1 MRPSRIAL
9 QVAHVLTL
17 VLGLAAI
24 VSALLLI
31 RIAPERRTDFA
42 IFYRSAL
49 AWRQGGTIY
58 PTERVNL
65 NPPAIVVAYAP
76 LTYVSRQTAHT
87 TFTLFGIACVLA
99 ACWRI
104 ARVIPRVP
112 WLVLASIVL
121 ALDGGWTNL
130 WLGQEGLILMWIVTA
145 AWLADRDDRDLSA
158 GAWAGVAIYAKPF
171 LVGLIVYWAWR
182 RKWPR
187 IGSALVSGAIMTLL
201 GVALAGS
208 ASYRAWWN
216 SLSLGPAPYAPLNGS
231 LLGLWSR
238 TFFGSEFAPPLFHQ
252 PLGVLLTV
260 WGLSLIALVWAI
272 CRRIAAEQD
281 INRAWALVLIGS
293 LLASPLGWI
302 YYLPIVVG
310 PVVACLGGFTSWVCV
325 WVSVAI
331 LLIVRSEVLV
341 QLHTSAIGAIVLG
354 SIHCWVLL
362 LLFMAALKGSP
373 DAGVTLGESN
383 DRDRASD
390 PRSWKAKESVV
401 A

>member
-1 MRPSRIAL
+1 M
-9 QVAHVLTL
+9 
-17 VLGLAAI
+17 
-24 VSALLLI
+24 
-31 RIAPERRTDFA
+31 
-42 IFYRSAL
+42 

-76 LTYVSRQTAHT
+76 LTYVSRQAAQT
-87 TFTLFGIACVLA
+87 TFTLFGIACVLV

-121 ALDGGWTNL
+121 ALDGGWTSL

-171 LVGLIVYWAWR
+171 LVGLIVLWAWR
-182 RKWPR
+182 RKWRR
-187 IGSALVSGAIMTLL
+187 IGSALVSGAMLTLL

-238 TFFGSEFAPPLFHQ
+238 TFFGSEFAPPLVLQ
-252 PLGVLLTV
+252 PLRVLLTV

-281 INRAWALVLIGS
+281 TNRAWALVLIGS
-293 LLASPLGWI
+293 LLASPLRWDTTI
-302 YYLPIVVG
+302 CRSSSVQF
-310 PVVACLGGFTSWVCV
+310 VACVGGFTSWVCV

-341 QLHTSAIGAIVLG
+341 QLHTSAVGAIVLG

-373 DAGVTLGESN
+373 DAGTTLGEIE
-383 DRDRASD
+383 
-390 PRSWKAKESVV
+390 RSR
-401 A
+401 

>member
-9 QVAHVLTL
+9 QTAFVLTI

-24 VSALLLI
+24 VAALLLI
-31 RIAPERRTDFA
+31 QIAPDRRTDFA

-65 NPPAIVVAYAP
+65 NPPAIVVAFAP
-76 LTYVSRQTAHT
+76 LTYLSRQTAQT
-87 TFTLFGIACVLA
+87 VFTLVGIACVFLA
-99 ACWRI
+99 CRRI
-104 ARVIPRVP
+104 TRAIPRVP

-130 WLGQEGLILMWIVTA
+130 WLGQEGLVLMPIVTA
-145 AWLADRDDRDLSA
+145 AWLDDRENRERSA
-158 GAWAGVAIYAKPF
+158 GLWAGLAIYAKPF
-171 LVGLIVYWAWR
+171 LAGLIVYWAWR
-182 RKWPR
+182 RKWHQ
-187 IGSALVSGAIMTLL
+187 ISSALASGATLTLL

-208 ASYRAWWN
+208 ASYRVWWN
-216 SLSLGPAPYAPLNGS
+216 SLGLGPAPYAPLNAS

-238 TFFGSEFAPPLFHQ
+238 TFFGSEFAPPLFQQ
-252 PLGVLLTV
+252 PLRVLLIV
-260 WGLSLIALVWAI
+260 WGVSLIALGWTI
-272 CRRIAAEQD
+272 CRRVAAEQNID
-281 INRAWALVLIGS
+281 RAWALVLIGS

-302 YYLPIVVG
+302 YYLPIAVG
-310 PVVACLGGFTSWVCV
+310 PLVASIGGFASWICV
-325 WVSVAI
+325 WVTVAI

-341 QLHTSAIGAIVLG
+341 QLHTSAVGAIVLG

-362 LLFMAALKGSP
+362 LLFVAALKGSS
-373 DAGVTLGESN
+373 DSETTRAESN
-383 DRDRASD
+383 DRDRASH
-390 PRSWKAKESVV
+390 PRSGQAQESVV

>member
-1 MRPSRIAL
+1 
-9 QVAHVLTL
+9 
-17 VLGLAAI
+17 
-24 VSALLLI
+24 
-31 RIAPERRTDFA
+31 
-42 IFYRSAL
+42 
-49 AWRQGGTIY
+49 
-58 PTERVNL
+58 
-65 NPPAIVVAYAP
+65 
-76 LTYVSRQTAHT
+76 
-87 TFTLFGIACVLA
+87 
-99 ACWRI
+99 
-104 ARVIPRVP
+104 
-112 WLVLASIVL
+112 VLASIVL

-145 AWLADRDDRDLSA
+145 AWLADRDDRDLAA
-158 GAWAGVAIYAKPF
+158 GAWAGLAIYAKPF

-182 RKWPR
+182 RKWRR
-187 IGSALVSGAIMTLL
+187 IGSALVSGAMMTLL

-238 TFFGSEFAPPLFHQ
+238 MFFGSEFAPPLFHQ
-252 PLGVLLTV
+252 PLRVLLTV
-260 WGLSLIALVWAI
+260 WGLSLIALAWAI
-272 CRRIAAEQD
+272 CRRIATEQD

-310 PVVACLGGFTSWVCV
+310 PLVASLGGFTSSVCV

-354 SIHCWVLL
+354 SIHCWVLV
-362 LLFMAALKGSP
+362 LLFMAALKGSLG
-373 DAGVTLGESN
+373 AGNMPGKSN

-401 A
+401 ARRSMTIGGIMLQVSRANVRAILLAIEGNTREFRGLMQLAIGRAP